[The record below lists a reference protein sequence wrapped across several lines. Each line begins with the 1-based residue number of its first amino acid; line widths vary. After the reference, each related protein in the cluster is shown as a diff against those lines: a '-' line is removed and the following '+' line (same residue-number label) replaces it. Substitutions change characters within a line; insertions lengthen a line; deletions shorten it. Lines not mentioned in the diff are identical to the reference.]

1 MTEKPT
7 FAGVCETE
15 GLVVQSSEVDMVFSI
30 LAVHSR
36 KCNKKHWAETYSQ
49 YLARVEMNK
58 RMAELKA
65 KQKEAFKSG
74 KDQIE

>member
-49 YLARVEMNK
+49 YLARLKNERLMVEV
-58 RMAELKA
+58 KA
-65 KQKEAFKSG
+65 KKQGPFPKGSEV
-74 KDQIE
+74 